1 MAAPTANKPGR
12 GAHDQHAPTSPYKAP
27 KTPQMGRYSQTSPK
41 APRKRFQRPL
51 VACQHKR
58 STPPYKTTRHSTEHV
73 RLGSPIPRMHSRS
86 IASTRQPDESSKLR
100 IASRIVRCKISRI
113 SRVCWTVVEWL
124 VSMGLNYVENIKT
137 VAFCNILQFSKVKK
151 GVSPLPPFTKEIII
165 KVKRLEGKRRKR
177 ALR

>member
-1 MAAPTANKPGR
+1 
-12 GAHDQHAPTSPYKAP
+12 
-27 KTPQMGRYSQTSPK
+27 
-41 APRKRFQRPL
+41 
-51 VACQHKR
+51 
-58 STPPYKTTRHSTEHV
+58 
-73 RLGSPIPRMHSRS
+73 
-86 IASTRQPDESSKLR
+86 
-100 IASRIVRCKISRI
+100 
-113 SRVCWTVVEWL
+113 VVEWL